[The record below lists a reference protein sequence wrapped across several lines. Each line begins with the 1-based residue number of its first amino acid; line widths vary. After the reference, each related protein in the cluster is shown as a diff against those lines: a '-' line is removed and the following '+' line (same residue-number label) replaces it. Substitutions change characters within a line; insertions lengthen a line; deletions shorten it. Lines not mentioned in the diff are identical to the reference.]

1 MLWRTLQKQEPHID
15 LQQRQRC
22 LSPGILPCSLLPVPA
37 LLAAQTG
44 SLFPPGARLGSAHPR
59 HLGWSTAVPAAS
71 ETLVVFPILT
81 PSRFFHYTPLL
92 KASCFAC
99 TCLYSPAVS
108 GLDVGIS
115 QSLPSPSSGLPTA
128 EILRSAPRWGCC
140 PQIAALGSQIPF
152 SQHKKIKLSTDYL
165 LISGPFMNPLI
176 LLTYSSDQGRHM
188 PGSH

>member
-1 MLWRTLQKQEPHID
+1 MNAVEDTSKTGAAHWPSAETEVPFSRH
-15 LQQRQRC
+15 
-22 LSPGILPCSLLPVPA
+22 PVPA
-37 LLAAQTG
+37 PCPCPAGSPDREPLPPVPGWAQHT
-44 SLFPPGARLGSAHPR
+44 PALGLEHC
-59 HLGWSTAVPAAS
+59 STAAS
-71 ETLVVFPILT
+71 ETLVLFPILT

-99 TCLYSPAVS
+99 SCLYSQAVS

-128 EILRSAPRWGCC
+128 EILRSAPRWGYC

-152 SQHKKIKLSTDYL
+152 SQREKIKWSTDYL

-176 LLTYSSDQGRHM
+176 LLTYFSGQGWHM
-188 PGSH
+188 LGSH